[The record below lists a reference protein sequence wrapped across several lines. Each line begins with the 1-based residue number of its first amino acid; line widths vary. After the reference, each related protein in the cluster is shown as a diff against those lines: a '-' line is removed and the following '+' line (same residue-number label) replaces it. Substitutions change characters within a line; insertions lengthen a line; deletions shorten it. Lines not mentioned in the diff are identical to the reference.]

1 MTDSRRLKKKHI
13 AMYIGSLN
21 KGGAERVM
29 CNLAEYFFSIG
40 YKVTLVTT
48 YLSDDEYV
56 LPNAGWSVVK
66 SEDEEN
72 VTKVLNPDEKERYV
86 DLKGGVPMGIGRV
99 FTALMPY
106 EQGNRAQ
113 NFHRRIQNLTN
124 TWERIKPDLILSF
137 LGKNNVM
144 AIQSAAGLDIPVVVS
159 VRATPSEEY
168 ASRGLRLAMRVL
180 FPAAAGVVV
189 QTNGAMDFFSPI
201 VRQKCKVLPNAVN
214 EEFMN
219 HEIIP
224 FDDRKKVIVSVGRLD
239 ENKNQKILINAFSY
253 AIKKYPEYRLVLYGD
268 GPSRGLLEKLCRNL
282 GILDESGKGEPGKV
296 TFMGSVDKIADR
308 IADAEFFVLTSRTEG
323 MPNALIEA
331 MALGLCCI
339 STDCP
344 CGGPADLI
352 STGRNGLLI
361 PMDTDVNM
369 AMHIFHA
376 LERLMDD
383 PPLARK
389 LAASAFEVRE
399 KYNPRAINEKWRD
412 YFEELM

>member
-1 MTDSRRLKKKHI
+1 MTDDRKLKKKHI

-29 CNLAEYFFSIG
+29 CNLAEYFYSIG
-40 YKVTLVTT
+40 YKVTLATT
-48 YLSDDEYV
+48 YLSDDEYE
-56 LPNAGWSVVK
+56 LPDAGWKVPESN
-66 SEDEEN
+66 EEN
-72 VTKVLNPDEKERYV
+72 AVKVLNPDEEERYV
-86 DLKGGVPMGIGRV
+86 DLNGGKQGGIGRV
-99 FTALMPY
+99 FTALMPD
-106 EQGNRAQ
+106 EQEGRAV
-113 NFHRRIQNLTN
+113 NFHRRISKLTK
-124 TWERIKPDLILSF
+124 TWERIQPDLILSF

-144 AIQSAAGLDIPVVVS
+144 AIQSTVGLDIPVVVS

-168 ASRGLRLAMRVL
+168 ASRGLKLAMKVL

-189 QTNGAMDFFSPI
+189 QTNGAMDFFSSAI
-201 VRQKCKVLPNAVN
+201 RKKCKVLPNAVN
-214 EEFMN
+214 DEFMN
-219 HEIIP
+219 HDIVP
-224 FDDRKKVIVSVGRLD
+224 FDERKKVIVSVGRLD

-253 AIKKYPEYRLVLYGD
+253 AVKKYPEYRLVLYGD
-268 GPSRGLLEKLCRNL
+268 GPSRELLEKLCRSL
-282 GILDESGKGEPGKV
+282 DILDETGEGAPGKV

-361 PMDTDVNM
+361 PMDSEVNM

-376 LERLMDD
+376 LDRLMED

-389 LAASAFEVRE
+389 LAASALDVRE
-399 KYNPRAINEKWRD
+399 NYNPMAINEQWRD

>member
-1 MTDSRRLKKKHI
+1 MTKGRRLKKKHI

-29 CNLAEYFFSIG
+29 CNLAEYFYSIG

-48 YLSDDEYV
+48 YISDDEYEI
-56 LPNAGWSVVK
+56 PDAGWKVLDSK
-66 SEDEEN
+66 DDEN
-72 VTKVLNPDEKERYV
+72 ATVVLNPDEDERYV
-86 DLKGGVPMGIGRV
+86 DLKGGKPLGIDRV

-106 EQGNRAQ
+106 EHGSRAQ
-113 NFHRRIQNLTN
+113 NFHRRIAKLTR
-124 TWERIKPDLILSF
+124 TWESLKPDLILSF

-144 AIQSAAGLDIPVVVS
+144 AIQSTAGLDIPVVVS

-168 ASRGLRLAMRVL
+168 ASRGLKLAMKMT
-180 FPAAAGVVV
+180 FPSAAGVVV
-189 QTNGAMDFFSPI
+189 QTNGAMDYFGKSI
-201 VRQKCKVLPNAVN
+201 RKRCRVLPNAVN

-219 HEIIP
+219 HDIIP
-224 FDDRKKVIVSVGRLD
+224 FDERKKVIVSVGRLD

-253 AIKKYPEYRLVLYGD
+253 AVKKFPEYRLVLYGD
-268 GPSRGLLEKLCRNL
+268 GPSRDVLEKLCRKL
-282 GILDESGKGEPGKV
+282 GLLDETGKGEDGKV

-361 PMDTDVNM
+361 PMDSDINM
-369 AMHIFHA
+369 ALHIFHA
-376 LERLMDD
+376 LERLMED

-389 LAASAFEVRE
+389 MAASAFEVRE
-399 KYNPRAINEKWRD
+399 KYNPQAINEMWRD

>member
-1 MTDSRRLKKKHI
+1 MTNGRKLKKKHI

-29 CNLAEYFFSIG
+29 CNLAEYFYSIG

-48 YLSDDEYV
+48 YLSDDEYE
-56 LPNAGWSVVK
+56 LPDAGWKVLD
-66 SEDEEN
+66 SEDDKN
-72 VTKVLNPDEKERYV
+72 AVKVLNPDENERYV
-86 DLKGGVPMGIGRV
+86 DLKGGKPLGIARV

-106 EQGNRAQ
+106 EQESRLT
-113 NFHRRIQNLTN
+113 NFQKRIVKLTN

-144 AIQSAAGLDIPVVVS
+144 AIQSAVGLDIPVVVS

-168 ASRGLRLAMRVL
+168 ASKGLKLAMKVL

-189 QTNGAMDFFSPI
+189 QTNGAMDYFSKS
-201 VRQKCKVLPNAVN
+201 VRKKCKVLPNAVN
-214 EEFMN
+214 EEFMS
-219 HEIIP
+219 HDIVP
-224 FDDRKKVIVSVGRLD
+224 FNERKKVIVSVGRLD

-253 AIKKYPEYRLVLYGD
+253 TIKKYPEYRLVLYGD
-268 GPSRGLLEKLCRNL
+268 GPSRGILEMLCRNL
-282 GILDESGKGEPGKV
+282 GILDETGLGADGKV
-296 TFMGSVDKIADR
+296 TFMGSVDRIADR

-352 STGRNGLLI
+352 STGKNGLLI

-376 LERLMDD
+376 LERLMDE
-383 PPLARK
+383 PTLARK
-389 LAASAFEVRE
+389 LAASAFDVRQT
-399 KYNPRAINEKWRD
+399 YNPQAINEKWRD

>member
-1 MTDSRRLKKKHI
+1 MTKGRRLKKKHI

-29 CNLAEYFFSIG
+29 CNLAEYFYSIG

-48 YLSDDEYV
+48 YISDDEYE
-56 LPNAGWSVVK
+56 LPDAGWKVLDSK
-66 SEDEEN
+66 DDEN
-72 VTKVLNPDEKERYV
+72 ATVVLNPDEDERYV
-86 DLKGGVPMGIGRV
+86 DLKGGKPLGIDRV

-106 EQGNRAQ
+106 EHGSRAQ
-113 NFHRRIQNLTN
+113 NFHRRIAKLTR
-124 TWERIKPDLILSF
+124 TWESLKPDLILSF

-168 ASRGLRLAMRVL
+168 ASRGLKLAMKMT
-180 FPAAAGVVV
+180 FPSAAGVVV
-189 QTNGAMDFFSPI
+189 QTNGAMDYFGKSI
-201 VRQKCKVLPNAVN
+201 RKKCRVLPNAVN

-219 HEIIP
+219 HDIIP
-224 FDDRKKVIVSVGRLD
+224 FDERKKVIVSVGRLD

-253 AIKKYPEYRLVLYGD
+253 AVKKFPEYRLVLYGD
-268 GPSRGLLEKLCRNL
+268 GPSRDVLEKLCRKL
-282 GILDESGKGEPGKV
+282 GLLDETGKGEDGKV

-361 PMDTDVNM
+361 PMDSDINM
-369 AMHIFHA
+369 ALHIFHA
-376 LERLMDD
+376 LERLMED

-389 LAASAFEVRE
+389 MAASAFEVRE
-399 KYNPRAINEKWRD
+399 KYNPQAINEMWRD